1 MINSSEEKGKSEENV
16 DENNRDLK
24 SSFGDIYQGSVD
36 SPFLVGGELVSSLM
50 TSVCFPTTNLQRTA
64 KDNSTA

>member
-36 SPFLVGGELVSSLM
+36 SPFLVGG
-50 TSVCFPTTNLQRTA
+50 N
-64 KDNSTA
+64 